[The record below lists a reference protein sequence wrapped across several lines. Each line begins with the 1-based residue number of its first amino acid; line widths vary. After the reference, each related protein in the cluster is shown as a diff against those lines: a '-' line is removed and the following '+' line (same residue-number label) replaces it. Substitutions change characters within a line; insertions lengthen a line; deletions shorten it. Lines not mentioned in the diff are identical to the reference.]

1 MARRS
6 VALVVALAIAALG
19 TTMIIWYVQGV
30 DARAADG
37 REYVEVL
44 AATDLIE
51 PGESVADAVDADKI
65 RPRRVAR
72 DDVGPDALRS
82 TSAIE
87 DLVALSTVYPG
98 QQLVAQQF
106 GEPGG
111 QQVLGIPGDRL
122 AISVE
127 LTDPERVAGFV
138 SPGSWVAIFVSG
150 EPELY
155 RQDGSTRKLPPLTR
169 VLLPKVQVLGVGD
182 TTVTPRTTTD
192 GDGTETTEQVPRT
205 ILTIA
210 VSQREAERVIYG
222 GRNGDLTFALR
233 TEKSRVVDRPG
244 TTARDLAPE
253 MFRGVS

>member
-1 MARRS
+1 MARRA
-6 VALVVALAIAALG
+6 VALTVALAIAALG

-30 DARAADG
+30 DARAAEG
-37 REYVEVL
+37 QEYVEVVT
-44 AATDLIE
+44 ATDVIA
-51 PGESVADAVDADKI
+51 PGESVKDALDAGKLVTRRVVRNDLSADALA
-65 RPRRVAR
+65 
-72 DDVGPDALRS
+72 S
-82 TSAIE
+82 TTSIKGK
-87 DLVALSTVYPG
+87 VALSTIYPG
-98 QQLVAQQF
+98 QQLIEQQF

-155 RQDGSTRKLPPLTR
+155 RADGSTQKLPPLTR
-169 VLLPKVQVLGVGD
+169 ILLPKVQVLGVGD

-192 GDGTETTEQVPRT
+192 DAGNETTEQVPRT

-210 VSQREAERVIYG
+210 VTQKEAERVIYG

-233 TEKSRVVDRPG
+233 TTKSRVVNGPG
-244 TTARDLAPE
+244 TTARELAPE
-253 MFRGVS
+253 LFRGVS